1 MLKLLKFLGKYKKET
16 VLGPLLKMLEA
27 LFELFVPLVISALV
41 DLGINGGRGSGF
53 IIKMSLILVAFGVI
67 GLIFSVTAQYFAAK
81 AATGVVK
88 HVRFK
93 LFEHIQSLGYPEIDK
108 LGKAT
113 MITRLTNDVNQVQ
126 NGINLALRL
135 LLRSP
140 FVVFGSMIMAFT
152 VNVRLALIFTVV
164 IPILAIVVFSIMLI
178 SIPLYKKVQ
187 KRLDSVL
194 LSTHETLSGARVIRA
209 FCREDNEEKTFK
221 EKNDHLL
228 SMQVLVGKISALMN
242 PLTYVIINLA
252 IVFLIYK
259 GAISV
264 ESGIISQGA
273 LIALYN
279 YMSQILV
286 ELIKLANL
294 IINIT
299 KAFACGNRIQAVL
312 EIEPSQKNGENTI
325 VSENAPAVE
334 FSEVSLIY
342 GDDRE
347 PSIENIT
354 FTAEKGETIG
364 IIGGTGSGK
373 TSVINMIPRFYDAST
388 GVVSV
393 FGTNV
398 KNWDMDALR
407 SLIGI
412 VPQKAE
418 LFKGT
423 IRDNLKWGNINATDE
438 ELFVALKKAQALD
451 VVNSKE
457 EGLDAIVEQY
467 GRNFSGGQKQRLTIA
482 RALVKNPRILI
493 FDDSA
498 SALDYATDAKLRSEI
513 KQMTDATV
521 FIVSQRTSSISH
533 ADKIVVLED
542 GKICDIG
549 THSELLAKSEVYRE
563 IHYSQV
569 KEDESNE

>member
-16 VLGPLLKMLEA
+16 ILGPLLKMLEA
-27 LFELFVPLVISALV
+27 LFELFVPLVISALI
-41 DLGINGGRGSGF
+41 DNGINGGAGKGY
-53 IIKMSLILVAFGVI
+53 IIKMSLILVAFGAL
-67 GLIFSVTAQYFAAK
+67 GLLFSVTAQYFAAK

-152 VNVRLALIFTVV
+152 VNVKLALVFVV
-164 IPILAIVVFSIMLI
+164 TIPLLACIVFSIMLI

-187 KRLDSVL
+187 ERLDSVL
-194 LSTHETLSGARVIRA
+194 LSARETLSGVRVIRA
-209 FCREDNEEKTFK
+209 FCREENEETRFK
-221 EKNDHLL
+221 EKNDRLV
-228 SMQVLVGKISALMN
+228 SMQVLVGRISALMN
-242 PLTYVIINLA
+242 PLTYVVINLA
-252 IVFLIYK
+252 IVFLIHK
-259 GAISV
+259 GAITV
-264 ESGIISQGA
+264 EAGIISQGA

-299 KAFACGNRIQAVL
+299 RSFACGNRIQAVL
-312 EIEPSQKNGENTI
+312 EIEPSQKNGTNTLKD
-325 VSENAPAVE
+325 ENAFAVE
-334 FSEVSLIY
+334 FNNVSLIY

-354 FTAEKGETIG
+354 FTVNKGETIG

-373 TSVINMIPRFYDAST
+373 TSLVNMIPRFYDASNGT
-388 GVVSV
+388 VKV
-393 FGTNV
+393 FGTDV
-398 KNWDMDALR
+398 KEWDMNSLR
-407 SLIGI
+407 ENIGV

-423 IRDNLKWGNINATDE
+423 IRDNLKWGNSNATDE
-438 ELFVALKKAQALD
+438 ELLSALEKAQALD
-451 VVNSKE
+451 VIKSKE
-457 EGLDAIVEQY
+457 EGLDAVVEQY
-467 GRNFSGGQKQRLTIA
+467 GQNFSGGQKQRLTIA
-482 RALVKNPRILI
+482 RALVKNPAILI

-498 SALDYATDAKLRSEI
+498 SALDYATDARLRSAI
-513 KQMTDATV
+513 KEMNNTV
-521 FIVSQRTSSISH
+521 FIVSQRTSSICH
-533 ADKIVVLED
+533 ADKIILLED
-542 GKICDIG
+542 GKITAMG
-549 THSELLAKSEVYRE
+549 THEELLKISSAYSE
-563 IHYSQV
+563 IHFSQV
-569 KEDESNE
+569 KEADHE